1 MKSAY
6 LLLGIPGNATADDIA
21 AAFAKAKAHYTP
33 EHMANTPGA
42 LERFNEVKTAHEILR
57 NPDTRAAHDRKLL
70 AGTTPRAASRPVYVA
85 DEGMS
90 TGVRMLLIGGV
101 VVALMFGTGF
111 YFSNK
116 RQAAAVALAAQE
128 LAVRQQEEAEKQ
140 AAHKR
145 DIEAERERSRVAAQD
160 AARSRQ
166 MEYDSRASLSRSHAD
181 QSRAMALEANVRREQ
196 ASLQQREQREQRDQQ
211 QAVARAASERE
222 QRDRRLASEAQQR
235 LAKDKQRIR
244 ELCIQEY
251 RRPDC

>member
-6 LLLGIPGNATADDIA
+6 LLLGVPGNATADDIA

-33 EHMANTPGA
+33 QHMADTPGA
-42 LERFNEVKTAHEILR
+42 LERFNEVKTAYEILR

-70 AGTTPRAASRPVYVA
+70 AGTASRAAARPVYVA

-90 TGVRMLLIGGV
+90 PGVRMLLIGGV

-116 RQAAAVALAAQE
+116 RQAAAAALAAQE

-145 DIEAERERSRVAAQD
+145 DIEADRERSRVAAQE
-160 AARSRQ
+160 AARARQ
-166 MEYDSRASLSRSHAD
+166 MDYENRAALSRSHAD
-181 QSRAMALEANVRREQ
+181 QSRAMALEATARREQ
-196 ASLQQREQREQRDQQ
+196 ASLEQREQREQRAQQ
-211 QAVARAASERE
+211 QALARANSERE
-222 QRDRRLASEAQQR
+222 QRERRLAFEAQRR
-235 LAKDKQRIR
+235 LATDKQRIR
-244 ELCIQEY
+244 ELCMQEY